1 MQLPLQTGPTPVE
14 GGDHAMS
21 MTHDGLTHLIQHYG
35 TGLVGLTV
43 GLESL
48 GLPLPGESL
57 LIAAALYA
65 AASGQLNIALLVLMA
80 ALGACLGDNC
90 GYLIGRTLG
99 VRLLT
104 RYGPHVGLTERRLN
118 IGRYLFRRHGG
129 KVVFFGRFVAILRT
143 FAALLAG
150 ANRMPWRSFLFYN
163 LAGGCV
169 WSATY
174 GFGAYFL
181 GESVRRLARPLGIGL
196 GVAALLAVG
205 IAALVMRHNERWLE
219 AEAERSLTKPD

>member
-1 MQLPLQTGPTPVE
+1 
-14 GGDHAMS
+14 

-35 TGLVGLTV
+35 YGFIGLTV

-48 GLPLPGESL
+48 GVPLPGESV

-65 AASGQLNIALLVLMA
+65 GSSGQLNIVLVVLVT
-80 ALGACLGDNC
+80 ALGACLGDNG

-99 VRLLT
+99 LRLLA
-104 RYGPHVGLTERRLN
+104 RYGTHVGLTERRLE
-118 IGRYLFRRHGG
+118 IGHALFRRYGG
-129 KVVFFGRFVAILRT
+129 KVVFFGRFVGILRT

-150 ANRMPWRSFLFYN
+150 ANRMPWRTFLFCN

-174 GFGAYFL
+174 GFAAWYL
-181 GESVRRLARPLGIGL
+181 GDVVRRMVRPVGIGL
-196 GVAALLAVG
+196 AVAALVVVA
-205 IAALVMRHNERWLE
+205 IAAVVIRHHERWL
-219 AEAERSLTKPD
+219 TPDR

>member
-1 MQLPLQTGPTPVE
+1 
-14 GGDHAMS
+14 MS
-21 MTHDGLTHLIQHYG
+21 LSHDGLTHLIEHYG
-35 TGLVGLTV
+35 TGFVGLMV

-48 GLPLPGESL
+48 GIPLPGESL

-65 AASGQLNIALLVLMA
+65 AASGRLNIVLVVLVA

-99 VRLLT
+99 LRLLI
-104 RYGPHVGLTERRLN
+104 RYGPRVGLTERKLY

-129 KVVFFGRFVAILRT
+129 KVVFFGRFVAVLRA

-150 ANRMPWRSFLFYN
+150 ANRMQWRSFLVCN

-181 GESVRRLARPLGIGL
+181 GEAVRRLARPLGVGL
-196 GVAALLAVG
+196 GVAALLAVV
-205 IAALVMRHNERWLE
+205 IAALMIRRNERWLE
-219 AEAERSLTKPD
+219 AEAERCPTPD